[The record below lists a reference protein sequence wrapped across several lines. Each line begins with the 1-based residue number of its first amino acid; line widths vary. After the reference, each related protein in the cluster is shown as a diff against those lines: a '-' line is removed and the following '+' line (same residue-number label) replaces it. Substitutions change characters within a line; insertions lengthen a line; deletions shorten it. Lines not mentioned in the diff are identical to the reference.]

1 MSESRGYVLVA
12 FSPQPSVAFFLKG
25 VLDCAGFTVVAAS
38 SELATLE
45 QIVER
50 TRPDAVVCDIG
61 FPFLENWTALQ
72 QTCHRPA
79 LRHLPVVVTTS
90 EVLELRRQVGETG
103 AIELFRRPDDF
114 SALRA
119 AVQSAI
125 VQGTAALREAI

>member
-1 MSESRGYVLVA
+1 MSEPRGHVLVT

-38 SELATLE
+38 SELTALE
-45 QIVER
+45 QIVEQ

-61 FPFLENWTALQ
+61 FPFLDNWKALQ
-72 QTCHRPA
+72 QACGRPA
-79 LRHLPVVVTTS
+79 LRRTPVVVTTS
-90 EVLELRRQVGETG
+90 EVRELSRQVGETG

-114 SALRA
+114 SDLRA

-125 VQGTAALREAI
+125 THGQAALREAI